1 MHTEDAV
8 GLLLCVFLLNETG
21 GLDFGARL
29 ILPWDDLQRLCALSV
44 HFLLQVP
51 IGSL

>member
-8 GLLLCVFLLNETG
+8 GILLCVFLLNETG
-21 GLDFGARL
+21 RLYFGARF
-29 ILPWDDLQRLCALSV
+29 ILAWDDLQRLFTLSV

>member
-1 MHTEDAV
+1 MYTEDAV
-8 GLLLCVFLLNETG
+8 GMLLCAFLLNETG

-29 ILPWDDLQRLCALSV
+29 ILAWDDLQHLCTLSV